1 MAVQQPRWYSLSPHS
16 ASKTR
21 YAGRR
26 WAAAMNKLLLTA
38 AFAAALQIVGSAAA
52 QDYPSRPITMIV
64 PFPAGGPSDVVPR
77 ILGDRI
83 RAKLGQSILIEN
95 VSGAGGSIGMGRV
108 ARAAPDGYT
117 VGVGSWS
124 TGVVN
129 GAIYNLP
136 YDVASDFEPV
146 VLLPENP
153 LFMTSKK
160 AIPANKLSELVAWVK
175 ANGDKVLVAT
185 SGVGTSPHVAGV
197 MLQHLTGAPV
207 QLVHYRGGAPALQ
220 DLMSGQVDLN
230 MNQASV
236 FLPYLTDDRIRIYA
250 VLAKT
255 RLPQAP
261 DVPTV
266 DEAGL
271 PGFHLSSWN
280 GIWAPKGTPKDVVGK
295 LNAAVVDALN
305 DPTVRQRF
313 TDLGQVIP
321 PPGQLTPQAL
331 GAYQKAE
338 IERWWPIIKA
348 AGITAH

>member
-1 MAVQQPRWYSLSPHS
+1 
-16 ASKTR
+16 
-21 YAGRR
+21 
-26 WAAAMNKLLLTA
+26 MNKLLLTA
-38 AFAAALQIVGSAAA
+38 AFAAALQTIGSATA
-52 QDYPSRPITMIV
+52 QVYPSRPITMIV

-83 RAKLGQSILIEN
+83 RATLGQSILIEN

-136 YDVASDFEPV
+136 YDVVSDFEPV

-153 LFMTSKK
+153 LFITSKK
-160 AIPANKLSELVAWVK
+160 AIPAKNLSELVDWVK
-175 ANGDKVLVAT
+175 ATGDKVLVAT

-220 DLMSGQVDLN
+220 DLMSGQVDVN

-236 FLPYLTDDRIRIYA
+236 FLPYLNGERIRIYA

-280 GIWAPKGTPKDVVGK
+280 GIWAPKGTPMDVVGR
-295 LNAAVVDALN
+295 LNAAVVEALS
-305 DPTVRQRF
+305 DPTVRKRF

-321 PPGQLTPQAL
+321 PSDQLTPQAFA
-331 GAYQKAE
+331 AYQKAE
-338 IERWWPIIKA
+338 IEKWWPIIKA
-348 AGITAH
+348 AGITAQ

>member
-1 MAVQQPRWYSLSPHS
+1 MSRAWFLATVF
-16 ASKTR
+16 T
-21 YAGRR
+21 
-26 WAAAMNKLLLTA
+26 
-38 AFAAALQIVGSAAA
+38 ALQAITTATA
-52 QDYPSRPITMIV
+52 QVYPSRPITMIV

-77 ILGDRI
+77 ILGDKL
-83 RAKLGQSILIEN
+83 RATLGQSIIVEN

-129 GAIYNLP
+129 GAIYALN
-136 YDVASDFEPV
+136 YDVVADFEPV

-153 LFMTSKK
+153 LFLTSKK
-160 AIPANKLSELVAWVK
+160 TIPAKNLAELIGWMK
-175 ANGDKVLVAT
+175 ASGDRVLVAT

-207 QLVHYRGGAPALQ
+207 ELVHYRGGAPALQ
-220 DLMSGQVDLN
+220 DLIAGQVDVN
-230 MNQASV
+230 MNQTSV
-236 FLPYLTDDRIRIYA
+236 FLPYLNDDRIRIYA
-250 VLAKT
+250 VLSKR

-261 DVPTV
+261 EVPTA

-271 PGFHLSSWN
+271 PGFYLSSWN
-280 GIWAPKGTPKDVVGK
+280 GIWAPKGTSHDIVAK

-313 TDLGQVIP
+313 VDLGQVIP
-321 PPGQLTPQAL
+321 PPDQLTPEAF

-338 IERWWPIIKA
+338 IEKWWPIIRA

>member
-1 MAVQQPRWYSLSPHS
+1 MSRVWIL
-16 ASKTR
+16 
-21 YAGRR
+21 
-26 WAAAMNKLLLTA
+26 AAAFTA
-38 AFAAALQIVGSAAA
+38 SQAIATATA
-52 QDYPSRPITMIV
+52 QVYPSRPITMVV

-77 ILGDRI
+77 ILGDKM
-83 RAKLGQSILIEN
+83 RATLGQSIIVEN

-129 GAIYNLP
+129 GAIYALN
-136 YDVASDFEPV
+136 YDVVSDFEPV

-153 LFMTSKK
+153 LFITSKK
-160 AIPANKLSELVAWVK
+160 AIPAKNLTELTAWVK
-175 ANGDKVLVAT
+175 AAAGNVLVAT

-220 DLMSGQVDLN
+220 DLIAGQVDVN

-236 FLPYLTDDRIRIYA
+236 FLPYLNDDRIRIYA
-250 VLAKT
+250 VLSKT

-261 DVPTV
+261 DVATV

-271 PGFHLSSWN
+271 PGFYLSSWN
-280 GIWAPKGTPKDVVGK
+280 GIWAPKGTPKDVIAK
-295 LNAAVVDALN
+295 LNAAVVEALN

-313 TDLGQVIP
+313 VGLGQVIP
-321 PPGQLTPQAL
+321 PPEQLTPEAF
-331 GAYQKAE
+331 GSYQRAE
-338 IERWWPIIKA
+338 IEKWWPIIKA

>member
-1 MAVQQPRWYSLSPHS
+1 
-16 ASKTR
+16 
-21 YAGRR
+21 
-26 WAAAMNKLLLTA
+26 MNNLLLAA
-38 AFAAALQIVGSAAA
+38 AFAAGLQSIASA
-52 QDYPSRPITMIV
+52 QVYPSRPITMVV
-64 PFPAGGPSDVVPR
+64 PFPAGGPSDIVPR
-77 ILGDRI
+77 ILSERM
-83 RAKLGQSILIEN
+83 RATLGQSIIVEN
-95 VSGAGGSIGMGRV
+95 VSGAGGSIGMGRI

-129 GAIYNLP
+129 GAIYNLA
-136 YDVASDFEPV
+136 YDVVTDFEPV
-146 VLLPENP
+146 VLLPGNP
-153 LFMTSKK
+153 LFITSKK
-160 AIPANKLSELVAWVK
+160 AVPAKSLDELVAWMK
-175 ANGDKVLVAT
+175 AVREQVLVAT

-197 MLQHLTGAPV
+197 MLQHLTGAPI

-220 DLMSGQVDLN
+220 DLVSGQVDLN

-236 FLPYLTDDRIRIYA
+236 FLPYLNDDRIRIYA
-250 VLAKT
+250 VLAKA

-305 DPTVRQRF
+305 DAAVRRRF
-313 TDLGQVIP
+313 SDLGQVIP
-321 PPGQLTPQAL
+321 PPDQLTPDAF

-338 IERWWPIIKA
+338 IDKWWPIIKA
-348 AGITAH
+348 AGIAAH

>member
-1 MAVQQPRWYSLSPHS
+1 MNKTLLLAAV
-16 ASKTR
+16 
-21 YAGRR
+21 
-26 WAAAMNKLLLTA
+26 AAAAWPASATA
-38 AFAAALQIVGSAAA
+38 QV
-52 QDYPSRPITMIV
+52 YPSRPITMIV

-77 ILGDRI
+77 ILSDRL
-83 RAKLGQSILIEN
+83 RTTLGQSIVIEN

-129 GAIYNLP
+129 GAIYNLN
-136 YDVASDFEPV
+136 YDVVSDFEPV

-153 LFMTSKK
+153 LFITSKK
-160 AIPANKLSELVAWVK
+160 AVPAKNLGELVAWVK
-175 ANGDKVLVAT
+175 ASGDKVLVAT

-197 MLQHLTGAPV
+197 MLQRLTGAPI

-220 DLMSGQVDLN
+220 DLMAGQVDVN

-236 FLPYLTDDRIRIYA
+236 FLPFLNDDRIRIYA
-250 VLAKT
+250 VLSKT

-261 DVPTV
+261 EVPTV

-271 PGFHLSSWN
+271 AGFHLSSWN

-295 LNAAVVDALN
+295 LNAAVIDALN
-305 DPTVRQRF
+305 DQTVRQRF
-313 TDLGQVIP
+313 VDLGQVIP
-321 PPGQLTPQAL
+321 PPEQLTPEAF

-338 IERWWPIIKA
+338 IAKWWPVIKA
-348 AGITAH
+348 AGITAQ

>member
-1 MAVQQPRWYSLSPHS
+1 MNRILLL
-16 ASKTR
+16 
-21 YAGRR
+21 
-26 WAAAMNKLLLTA
+26 AAA
-38 AFAAALQIVGSAAA
+38 FVAALQTIGSATA
-52 QDYPSRPITMIV
+52 QVYPSRPITMVV

-77 ILGDRI
+77 ILSDRM
-83 RAKLGQSILIEN
+83 RATLGQSIIIEN
-95 VSGAGGSIGMGRV
+95 VSGAGGTIGMGRV

-129 GAIYNLP
+129 GAIYKLN
-136 YDVASDFEPV
+136 YDVVGDFEPV

-153 LFMTSKK
+153 LFITSKK
-160 AIPANKLSELVAWVK
+160 EVPARNLSELVAWVK
-175 ANGDKVLVAT
+175 VSKDKVLIAT

-220 DLMSGQVDLN
+220 DLMAGQVDVN

-236 FLPYLTDDRIRIYA
+236 FLPYLNDDRIRIYA

-271 PGFHLSSWN
+271 PGFYLSSWN

-295 LNAAVVDALN
+295 LNAAVVEALS
-305 DPTVRQRF
+305 DPIVGKRF

-321 PPGQLTPQAL
+321 PPEQLTPEAF
-331 GAYQKAE
+331 GAYQRAE
-338 IERWWPIIKA
+338 IEKWWPIIKA
-348 AGITAH
+348 AGIAAQ

>member
-1 MAVQQPRWYSLSPHS
+1 MNKTLLLAAV
-16 ASKTR
+16 
-21 YAGRR
+21 
-26 WAAAMNKLLLTA
+26 AAAA
-38 AFAAALQIVGSAAA
+38 WPASAPA
-52 QDYPSRPITMIV
+52 QVYPSRPITMIV

-77 ILGDRI
+77 ILADRL
-83 RAKLGQSILIEN
+83 RTTLGQSIVIEN

-129 GAIYNLP
+129 GAIYNLN
-136 YDVASDFEPV
+136 YDVVSDFEPV

-153 LFMTSKK
+153 LFITSKK
-160 AIPANKLSELVAWVK
+160 AVPANNLGELVAWVK
-175 ANGDKVLVAT
+175 ASGDKVLVAT

-197 MLQHLTGAPV
+197 MLQRLTGAPI

-220 DLMSGQVDLN
+220 DLMAGQVDVN

-236 FLPYLTDDRIRIYA
+236 FLPFLNDDRIRIYA
-250 VLAKT
+250 VLSKT

-261 DVPTV
+261 EVPTV

-271 PGFHLSSWN
+271 AGFHLSSWN

-305 DPTVRQRF
+305 DQTVRQRF
-313 TDLGQVIP
+313 VDLGQVIP
-321 PPGQLTPQAL
+321 PPEQLTPEAF

-338 IERWWPIIKA
+338 IAKWWPVIKA
-348 AGITAH
+348 AGITAQ

>member
-1 MAVQQPRWYSLSPHS
+1 
-16 ASKTR
+16 
-21 YAGRR
+21 
-26 WAAAMNKLLLTA
+26 MNRTLLL
-38 AFAAALQIVGSAAA
+38 AAALAGVLQTSDSVTA
-52 QDYPSRPITMIV
+52 QNYPSRPITMIV

-77 ILGDRI
+77 ILADRL
-83 RAKLGQSILIEN
+83 RATLGQSIIIEN
-95 VSGAGGSIGMGRV
+95 ISGAGGTIGMGRV

-129 GAIYNLP
+129 GAIYKLN
-136 YDVASDFEPV
+136 YDVVSDFEPV

-153 LFMTSKK
+153 LFITSKN
-160 AIPANKLSELVAWVK
+160 AVPAKNLSELVAWVK
-175 ANGDKVLVAT
+175 ENKDKVLVAT

-220 DLMSGQVDLN
+220 DLMAGQIDVN

-236 FLPYLTDDRIRIYA
+236 FLPYLNDQRIRIYA

-271 PGFHLSSWN
+271 PGFYLSSWN
-280 GIWAPKGTPKDVVGK
+280 GIWAPKGTPKDVVDK
-295 LNAAVVDALN
+295 LNAAVVDALS

-313 TDLGQVIP
+313 TNLGQVVP
-321 PPGQLTPQAL
+321 APEQLTPEAF
-331 GAYQKAE
+331 GSYQKAE
-338 IERWWPIIKA
+338 IEKWWPIIKA
-348 AGITAH
+348 AGITAN

>member
-1 MAVQQPRWYSLSPHS
+1 MNKTLLLAAVV
-16 ASKTR
+16 
-21 YAGRR
+21 
-26 WAAAMNKLLLTA
+26 AAAWPA
-38 AFAAALQIVGSAAA
+38 GAPA
-52 QDYPSRPITMIV
+52 QVYPSRPITMIV

-77 ILGDRI
+77 ILSDRL
-83 RAKLGQSILIEN
+83 RTRLGQSIVIEN

-129 GAIYNLP
+129 GAIYNLN
-136 YDVASDFEPV
+136 YDMVSDFEPV

-153 LFMTSKK
+153 LFITSKK
-160 AIPANKLSELVAWVK
+160 AVPAKNLGELVAWVK
-175 ANGDKVLVAT
+175 ASGDKVLVAT

-197 MLQHLTGAPV
+197 MLQRLTGAPI

-220 DLMSGQVDLN
+220 DLMAGQVDVN

-236 FLPYLTDDRIRIYA
+236 FLPFLNDDRIRIYA
-250 VLAKT
+250 VLSKT

-261 DVPTV
+261 EVPTV

-271 PGFHLSSWN
+271 AGFHLSSWN

-295 LNAAVVDALN
+295 LNAAVIDALN
-305 DPTVRQRF
+305 DQTVRQRF
-313 TDLGQVIP
+313 VDLGQVIP
-321 PPGQLTPQAL
+321 PPEQLTPEAF

-338 IERWWPIIKA
+338 IAKWWPVIKA
-348 AGITAH
+348 AGITAQ

>member
-1 MAVQQPRWYSLSPHS
+1 MN
-16 ASKTR
+16 KTLLH
-21 YAGRR
+21 AAMV
-26 WAAAMNKLLLTA
+26 AAAWPAGATA
-38 AFAAALQIVGSAAA
+38 QV
-52 QDYPSRPITMIV
+52 YPSRPITMIV

-77 ILGDRI
+77 ILSDRL
-83 RAKLGQSILIEN
+83 RTTLGQSIVIEN

-129 GAIYNLP
+129 GAIYNLN
-136 YDVASDFEPV
+136 YDVVADFEPV

-153 LFMTSKK
+153 LFITSKK
-160 AIPANKLSELVAWVK
+160 AVPAKNLGELVAWVK
-175 ANGDKVLVAT
+175 ASGDKVLVAT

-197 MLQHLTGAPV
+197 MLQRLTGAPI

-220 DLMSGQVDLN
+220 DLMAGQVDVN

-236 FLPYLTDDRIRIYA
+236 FLPFLNDDRIRIYA
-250 VLAKT
+250 VLSKT

-261 DVPTV
+261 EVPTV

-271 PGFHLSSWN
+271 AGFHLSSWN

-313 TDLGQVIP
+313 VDLGQVIP
-321 PPGQLTPQAL
+321 PPEQLTPEAF

-338 IERWWPIIKA
+338 IAKWWPVIKA
-348 AGITAH
+348 AGITAQ

>member
-1 MAVQQPRWYSLSPHS
+1 
-16 ASKTR
+16 
-21 YAGRR
+21 
-26 WAAAMNKLLLTA
+26 MNKTLLLAA
-38 AFAAALQIVGSAAA
+38 AFATALQTIGSATA
-52 QDYPSRPITMIV
+52 QVYPSRPITMIV

-77 ILGDRI
+77 ILADRM
-83 RAKLGQSILIEN
+83 RATLGQSIIIEN
-95 VSGAGGSIGMGRV
+95 VSGAGGTIGMGRV

-129 GAIYNLP
+129 GVIYKLN
-136 YDVASDFEPV
+136 YDVVSDFEPV

-153 LFMTSKK
+153 LFITSKK
-160 AIPANKLSELVAWVK
+160 AVPAKNLSELIAWVR
-175 ANGDKVLVAT
+175 ANKDKVLVAT

-220 DLMSGQVDLN
+220 DLMAGQVDVN

-236 FLPYLTDDRIRIYA
+236 FLPYLNDDRIRIYA

-271 PGFHLSSWN
+271 PGFYLSSWN

-295 LNAAVVDALN
+295 LNAAVVDALS

-321 PPGQLTPQAL
+321 PPEQLTPEAF

-338 IERWWPIIKA
+338 IEKWWPIIKA
-348 AGITAH
+348 AGITAQ

>member
-1 MAVQQPRWYSLSPHS
+1 M
-16 ASKTR
+16 
-21 YAGRR
+21 
-26 WAAAMNKLLLTA
+26 
-38 AFAAALQIVGSAAA
+38 
-52 QDYPSRPITMIV
+52 
-64 PFPAGGPSDVVPR
+64 
-77 ILGDRI
+77 
-83 RAKLGQSILIEN
+83 
-95 VSGAGGSIGMGRV
+95 
-108 ARAAPDGYT
+108 
-117 VGVGSWS
+117 GVGSWS

-136 YDVASDFEPV
+136 YDVVSDFEPV

-153 LFMTSKK
+153 LFITSKK
-160 AIPANKLSELVAWVK
+160 AVPANNLRELVAWVK
-175 ANGDKVLVAT
+175 ASGDKVLVAT

-197 MLQHLTGAPV
+197 MLQHLTGVPV

-236 FLPYLTDDRIRIYA
+236 FLPYLADDRIRIYA

-255 RLPQAP
+255 RLPQAT

-280 GIWAPKGTPKDVVGK
+280 GIWAPKGTPKAIVDK
-295 LNAAVVDALN
+295 LNAAVVEALN

-321 PPGQLTPQAL
+321 PPDQLTPQAF

-338 IERWWPIIKA
+338 IEKWWPIVNEANIKA
-348 AGITAH
+348 E